1 MNLEQIEYIVE
12 VAKKGSFTK
21 AAQDLHVTLSAI
33 SQSISLLE
41 TELGMTLFTRSRG
54 LGAVPTIEG
63 NQIIQKA
70 SEVLLKV
77 NELKEEAK
85 SCSNTLSGE
94 LKIATIP
101 GPMHLLV
108 DVVST
113 FKEDYPQVKIEIF
126 EKGPREILNDL
137 EHSNIDIG
145 LIVLAEDFIERSEH
159 LTFEKLLEGR
169 MVVGV
174 SKDSPLAFEKKI
186 TPEQLVGQPLVL
198 YDDEDLWDHTKALI
212 SRFGQAN
219 ILFTTN
225 NTKAIQ
231 NAVNRG
237 LAITIGLEYS
247 FTDILPEIVPIAFDM
262 PSLTP
267 VQYGWVLHKGKHP
280 SQVSKRFIQRLQ
292 MEFY

>member
-159 LTFEKLLEGR
+159 LTFEKLLEGK

-174 SKDSPLAFEKKI
+174 SKDSPLASEKKI

>member
-108 DVVST
+108 DVVSS